1 MVDVLLAES
10 RKHCKYSGHQI
21 VLYVLRGEGEMPLPA
36 AFVMRKPRGGKF
48 DSILMT
54 TIRGVWLIL
63 LWRVKKTPYFGVKT
77 MNYHTEKTA
86 YKNSINTQSEDVNTD
101 DELNDLEI
109 SNTSPKG
116 LKTKASGKKKIKS
129 SSASNIA
136 NSNPEQQNHPAA
148 SASRIAHKPPSKQ
161 QPLLRALDKAMIDA
175 PASDEQVERA
185 IDICK
190 DMAKAKRAIRITN
203 QSQNWQAVFSVPLD
217 PDLPASHPDNPSV
230 TLYFVYRRTSKADVP
245 LRLQLNPHKLNAR
258 HTASLIKLWIRILPV
273 GWRELRAASRY
284 HRVDEAVDAAG
295 DLNDAVLDRKAS
307 QVTSHYFTQTG
318 RDGKIKTAYV
328 GETSAENGAALYDR
342 FSAEVFRNADG
353 DPVPLNRDTAT
364 HTFDQ
369 VAGVIRVESRRVFKT
384 KLTYAELCQT
394 PSALSEYFLFDLS
407 RLPPSDRRDTAFMGY
422 VEIVRLRGM
431 HGAKHRLINMH
442 GETAQTKRM
451 IADYER
457 RLASCQCEWWTQLD
471 RTQQL
476 GALLTSLPVNK
487 FLKHIG
493 T

>member
-1 MVDVLLAES
+1 
-10 RKHCKYSGHQI
+10 
-21 VLYVLRGEGEMPLPA
+21 
-36 AFVMRKPRGGKF
+36 
-48 DSILMT
+48 
-54 TIRGVWLIL
+54 
-63 LWRVKKTPYFGVKT
+63 

-86 YKNSINTQSEDVNTD
+86 YKNSINTQSKDVNTD
-101 DELNDLEI
+101 DDIDELDDLEI

-116 LKTKASGKKKIKS
+116 LKTKAGVKKKIKS
-129 SSASNIA
+129 SSASKIA
-136 NSNPEQQNHPAA
+136 NINADQQDDS
-148 SASRIAHKPPSKQ
+148 SASSSRTAHK
-161 QPLLRALDKAMIDA
+161 QPGKKRLLLRALDKAMIDA
-175 PASDEQVERA
+175 PASSDQVDRA

-190 DMAKAKRAIRITN
+190 EMAKAKRAIRITT
-203 QSQNWQAVFSVPLD
+203 QSQNWQAVFAVPLD
-217 PDLPASHPDNPSV
+217 AHLPARHPDNPSV
-230 TLYFVYRRTSKADVP
+230 TLYFVYRRNTKADVP
-245 LRLQLNPHKLNAR
+245 FRLQLNPHKLSAR
-258 HTASLIKLWIRILPV
+258 HVDSLIELWTRIWPV
-273 GWRELRAASRY
+273 GWRELRTASGY

-295 DLNDAVLDRKAS
+295 DLDDLVLDRKAS
-307 QVTSHYFTQTG
+307 QVTAHYFTQTG

-342 FSAEVFRNADG
+342 FSAEVFRNSDG

-364 HTFDQ
+364 HTLDQ
-369 VAGVIRVESRRVFKT
+369 VEGVIRVESRRVFKT

-407 RLPPSDRRDTAFMGY
+407 RLTPSDRRDTAFMGY

-431 HGAKHRLINMH
+431 HGAKHRLFHMH

-457 RLASCQCEWWTQLD
+457 RLANCQCEWWTQLD

-487 FLKHIG
+487 FLKRIG

>member
-1 MVDVLLAES
+1 
-10 RKHCKYSGHQI
+10 
-21 VLYVLRGEGEMPLPA
+21 
-36 AFVMRKPRGGKF
+36 
-48 DSILMT
+48 
-54 TIRGVWLIL
+54 
-63 LWRVKKTPYFGVKT
+63 

-101 DELNDLEI
+101 DDFDELDDLENI
-109 SNTSPKG
+109 NTTPKG
-116 LKTKASGKKKIKS
+116 LKTKASVKKKIKF
-129 SSASNIA
+129 SSASSVA
-136 NSNPEQQNHPAA
+136 NSNADQQNDSSA
-148 SASRIAHKPPSKQ
+148 SASRMAHKQPGKQ
-161 QPLLRALDKAMIDA
+161 RLLLRASDKAEIDA
-175 PASDEQVERA
+175 PASSDQVDRA

-190 DMAKAKRAIRITN
+190 EMAKAKRAIRITN
-203 QSQNWQAVFSVPLD
+203 QSQNWQAVFAVPLD
-217 PDLPASHPDNPSV
+217 AHLPARHFDNPSV
-230 TLYFVYRRTSKADVP
+230 TLYFVYRRNTKADIP
-245 LRLQLNPHKLNAR
+245 FRLQLNPHKLSAR
-258 HTASLIKLWIRILPV
+258 HVDSLIELWTRIWPV
-273 GWRELRAASRY
+273 GWRDLRTASRY

-295 DLNDAVLDRKAS
+295 DLDDLVLDRKVS
-307 QVTSHYFTQTG
+307 QVTAHFFTQTG

-364 HTFDQ
+364 HTLDQ
-369 VAGVIRVESRRVFKT
+369 VEGVIRVESRRVFKT

-407 RLPPSDRRDTAFMGY
+407 RLSLADRGDTAFMGY

-431 HGAKHRLINMH
+431 HGAKHRLFHMH

-451 IADYER
+451 VQDYEA
-457 RLASCQCEWWTQLD
+457 RLARTQTEWWTQLD

>member
-1 MVDVLLAES
+1 
-10 RKHCKYSGHQI
+10 
-21 VLYVLRGEGEMPLPA
+21 
-36 AFVMRKPRGGKF
+36 
-48 DSILMT
+48 
-54 TIRGVWLIL
+54 
-63 LWRVKKTPYFGVKT
+63 
-77 MNYHTEKTA
+77 MNYHTNKTA

-101 DELNDLEI
+101 DELDDLENF
-109 SNTSPKG
+109 NTSPKG
-116 LKTKASGKKKIKS
+116 LKTKASVKKKIKF

-136 NSNPEQQNHPAA
+136 NRNADQQNHPAA

-161 QPLLRALDKAMIDA
+161 QPLLRTLDKAETDA

-190 DMAKAKRAIRITN
+190 DMAKEKRAIRITN
-203 QSQNWQAVFSVPLD
+203 QSQNWQAVFAVPLD
-217 PDLPASHPDNPSV
+217 PDLPARHAQNPSV
-230 TLYFVYRRTSKADVP
+230 TLYFVYRRNNADVP
-245 LRLQLNPHKLNAR
+245 FRLQLNPHKLNAR
-258 HTASLIKLWIRILPV
+258 HTDSLIDLWTRIWPV

-284 HRVDEAVDAAG
+284 HRVDEASDAFG
-295 DLNDAVLDRKAS
+295 DLDYQILDRKAS
-307 QVTSHYFTQTG
+307 QVTSRYYTQTG
-318 RDGKIKTAYV
+318 RGGKIKTAYI
-328 GETSAENGAALYDR
+328 GEHSAENGGVLYDR
-342 FSAEVFRNADG
+342 FSSEVFRNADG
-353 DPVPLNRDTAT
+353 DPVQLNRNTAT

-369 VAGVIRVESRRVFKT
+369 VEGVIRVESRRVFKP

-431 HGAKHRLINMH
+431 HGAKHRLINMQ

-487 FLKHIG
+487 FLKYIG